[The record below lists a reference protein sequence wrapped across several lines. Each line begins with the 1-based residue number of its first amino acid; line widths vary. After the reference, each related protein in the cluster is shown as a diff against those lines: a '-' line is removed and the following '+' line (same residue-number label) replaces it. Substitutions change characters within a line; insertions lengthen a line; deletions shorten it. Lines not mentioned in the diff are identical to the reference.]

1 MIKLVTGPGQNN
13 AEGHVACLTGE
24 WSAFEFVG
32 SKIQHFA
39 FESDVD

>member
-1 MIKLVTGPGQNN
+1 MITLVTVPDQNN
-13 AEGHVACLTGE
+13 AEGHVACLTDE

-32 SKIQHFA
+32 SKRQHFA